1 MPRLENDLSALGTAA
16 QAYLDRSHPM
26 HIGGKAHAAAASYD
40 LSDPTTG
47 QSFARAADASA
58 ADVDA
63 AVRAARAAL
72 NGAWGRMRP
81 NERELAMLRLADLL
95 ERHETEIAEIETLCS
110 GRLLANT
117 RGVDVGYSAHFLRY
131 MAGWAT
137 KLEGQTARLSIPYI
151 PDGEM
156 AGFTF
161 REPIGVVGAI
171 VPWNVALGIAVW
183 KIAPALAAG
192 CTIVLKP
199 APQTPLSALRFAEL
213 ALEAGIPEGVINIV
227 TGSGAETGI
236 ALVRHP
242 DVNMVTFTGSTPVGR
257 QIAVDAAGAFKRCSL
272 ELGGKSP
279 VILFQ
284 DAPLERAIPAA
295 AWAIFSNH
303 GQNCCAGSRLYVHRS
318 LYDQVIEGVAEI
330 ARNIVIGSPLDPA
343 TQMGPVVTRAQQRR
357 IHDLIN
363 AGTAEGARVVVGG
376 TPIEGPGSYVPPTV
390 LTDVRSDMTP
400 VREEIFGPVLVA
412 ASFDS
417 DAEALA
423 LANGSEFGLGASIWT
438 NDLGRVHHM
447 TRKLEA
453 GSIWVNVHNALD
465 VALPF
470 GGWKNSGMG
479 ADLSEAA
486 VLAHTKIKASV
497 HHYAELP

>member
-1 MPRLENDLSALGTAA
+1 MPRLENDLTTLGDAA
-16 QAYLDRSHPM
+16 RAYLDRTHGL
-26 HIGGKAHAAAASYD
+26 HIGGNVHDTAKSYE
-40 LSDPTTG
+40 LKDPTSG
-47 QSFARAADASA
+47 LVFARAADASA
-58 ADVDA
+58 TDVDA
-63 AVRAARAAL
+63 AVKAARSAL
-72 NGAWGRMRP
+72 TGPWGRMRP

-131 MAGWAT
+131 MAGWST
-137 KLEGQTARLSIPYI
+137 KLAGQTARLSIPYI

-213 ALEAGIPEGVINIV
+213 ALKAGIPEGVINIV

-242 DVNMVTFTGSTPVGR
+242 DINMVTFTGSTAVGR
-257 QIAVDAAGAFKRCSL
+257 QIAVDAAGSFKRCSL

-303 GQNCCAGSRLYVHRS
+303 GQNCCAGSRLYVHHS
-318 LYDQVIEGVAEI
+318 IYEQVIEGVAEI
-330 ARNIVIGSPLDPA
+330 ARSITIGSPLDKA
-343 TQMGPVVTRAQQRR
+343 TQMGPVVTQAQQKR
-357 IHDLIN
+357 IHELIE
-363 AGTAEGARVVVGG
+363 AGKAEGARVVVGG
-376 TPIEGPGSYVPPTV
+376 EPIEGPGSYVPPTV
-390 LTDVRSDMTP
+390 LTDVRADMTP

-412 ASFDS
+412 ASFATDG
-417 DAEALA
+417 EALT
-423 LANGSEFGLGASIWT
+423 LANASEYGLGASIWT
-438 NDLGRVHHM
+438 NDLDRVHHM
-447 TRKLEA
+447 TRRLEA

-479 ADLSEAA
+479 ADLSETA
-486 VLAHTKIKASV
+486 VLAHTKVKAAV
-497 HHYAELP
+497 HHYL

>member
-1 MPRLENDLSALGTAA
+1 MPRLENDLSTLGNAA
-16 QAYLDRSHPM
+16 RAYLDRTHGM
-26 HIGGKAHAAAASYD
+26 HIGGYAHDTAKSYE
-40 LSDPTTG
+40 LKDPTSG
-47 QSFARAADASA
+47 LVFARAADASA
-58 ADVDA
+58 GDVDA
-63 AVRAARAAL
+63 AVQSARKAL
-72 NGAWGRMRP
+72 TGPWGRMRP

-95 ERHETEIAEIETLCS
+95 ERHETELSEIETLCS

-137 KLEGQTARLSIPYI
+137 KLSGQTARLSIPYI

-156 AGFTF
+156 TGFTF

-199 APQTPLSALRFAEL
+199 APQTPLSALRFAQL

-227 TGSGAETGI
+227 TGSGAETGM

-242 DVNMVTFTGSTPVGR
+242 NINMVSFTGSTAVGR
-257 QIAVDAAGAFKRCSL
+257 QIAVDAAGSFKRCSL

-303 GQNCCAGSRLYVHRS
+303 GQNCCAGSRLYVHHS
-318 LYDQVIEGVAEI
+318 IYEQVIEGVADI
-330 ARNIVIGSPLDPA
+330 ARGIAIGSPLDAA
-343 TQMGPVVTRAQQRR
+343 TQMGPVVTQAQQKR
-357 IHDLIN
+357 IHELIE
-363 AGTAEGARVVVGG
+363 AGKAEGARVVVGG
-376 TPIEGPGSYVPPTV
+376 EPIEGAGSYVPPTI
-390 LTDVRSDMTP
+390 LANVRLDMTP

-412 ASFDS
+412 ASFTT
-417 DAEALA
+417 DAEALSQ
-423 LANGSEFGLGASIWT
+423 ANASEYGLGASIWT
-438 NDLGRVHHM
+438 NDLDRVHHM
-447 TRKLEA
+447 TRQLEA

-479 ADLSEAA
+479 ADLSETA
-486 VLAHTKIKASV
+486 VLAHTKVKAAV
-497 HHYAELP
+497 HHYL